1 MSSNNSSYASA
12 AKRAVDDNHPDPFP
26 DTGLLNTTP
35 SSANPV
41 VDDTAKV
48 NLVPSDFKSNPI
60 TATSA
65 NARPPD
71 SDLSSNK
78 KRSNRHLREVK
89 QEGYYLWDVAKDYLL
104 RPGVAGGII
113 GIVNVGI
120 LAGAARSFYTQPHLR
135 RDTKAI
141 SAAVAASIA
150 LLSVEGF
157 AVEKYSKAPKGQE
170 EARRA
175 KEEGSL
181 IYRHLREQI
190 LRPGVL
196 GGLLGIVNAGILST
210 VGYFSYI
217 NWDKPTWDR
226 RVVSAVSVGILAL
239 WSGEGL
245 VNLLLVLKNYIDFH
259 LPSASWQKASDL
271 RNINES
277 K

>member
-12 AKRAVDDNHPDPFP
+12 AKRAVDDNHSNPLP
-26 DTGLLNTTP
+26 DTGLLNTAP

-41 VDDTAKV
+41 VDDTTKV

-65 NARPPD
+65 SAPPPD
-71 SDLSSNK
+71 SDLPSNK
-78 KRSNRHLREVK
+78 KPDNRHLREVK
-89 QEGYYLWDVAKDYLL
+89 QEGYYLWDIAKDYLL

-120 LAGAARSFYTQPHLR
+120 LAGAARALYTQSHLR
-135 RDTKAI
+135 RDAKAI
-141 SAAVAASIA
+141 SATVAASIA

-157 AVEKYSKAPKGQE
+157 AVEKYSKTPKGQE

-190 LRPGVL
+190 LRPRVL
-196 GGLLGIVNAGILST
+196 GGLLGIVNAGILSA

-226 RVVSAVSVGILAL
+226 RVVSAISVGILAL
-239 WSGEGL
+239 WTGEG
-245 VNLLLVLKNYIDFH
+245 VV
-259 LPSASWQKASDL
+259 A
-271 RNINES
+271 ES
-277 K
+277 IRSSKH

>member
-12 AKRAVDDNHPDPFP
+12 AKRAVDDNHPDPLP

-60 TATSA
+60 TTTSA
-65 NARPPD
+65 SAPPSD

-78 KRSNRHLREVK
+78 KPSNRNLREVK
-89 QEGYYLWDVAKDYLL
+89 QEGYYLWDVAKDYLF

-120 LAGAARSFYTQPHLR
+120 LAGAACAFYIQPHLR

-141 SAAVAASIA
+141 SATVAASIA
-150 LLSVEGF
+150 FLSVEGF
-157 AVEKYSKAPKGQE
+157 AAEKYSKTPKGQE
-170 EARRA
+170 EARHA

-196 GGLLGIVNAGILST
+196 GGLLGIVNTGILGAM
-210 VGYFSYI
+210 GYFSYM
-217 NWDKPTWDR
+217 NWDKPTWNR
-226 RVVSAVSVGILAL
+226 RVVSAVSIGILAL
-239 WSGEGL
+239 WTGEG
-245 VNLLLVLKNYIDFH
+245 VV
-259 LPSASWQKASDL
+259 A
-271 RNINES
+271 ES
-277 K
+277 IRSSKHQ

>member
-12 AKRAVDDNHPDPFP
+12 AKRAVDDNHPDPLP

-65 NARPPD
+65 SAPPPD
-71 SDLSSNK
+71 SDSSSNHK
-78 KRSNRHLREVK
+78 PSNRRLREVK
-89 QEGYYLWDVAKDYLL
+89 QEGHYLWDVAKDYLL

-113 GIVNVGI
+113 GIINVGI
-120 LAGAARSFYTQPHLR
+120 LAGTARAFYAQPHLR

-141 SAAVAASIA
+141 SATVAASIA
-150 LLSVEGF
+150 LLSAEGF
-157 AVEKYSKAPKGQE
+157 AVEKYSKTPKGQE

-196 GGLLGIVNAGILST
+196 GGLLGIVNAGILGA

-217 NWDKPTWDR
+217 NWNKPTWDR

-239 WSGEGL
+239 WAGEG
-245 VNLLLVLKNYIDFH
+245 VV
-259 LPSASWQKASDL
+259 A
-271 RNINES
+271 ES
-277 K
+277 FRSSKHQ